1 MDSGKL
7 KELCAKWIN
16 AKQAVTEAAT
26 SLETVED
33 QLIQLLNVDLLRD
46 GTTQVIDGDVRIKV
60 TSRPSRTVDDTKLKA
75 LAEEHDLKEHLST
88 LFRWKPEVNLR
99 AWRGADEKITDSLND
114 AITLT
119 STRPAFAITVT
130 PENIIFQD

>member
-99 AWRGADEKITDSLND
+99 AWRGADKKIRKSLND

-119 STRPAFAITVT
+119 SARPAFAITIT
-130 PENIIFQD
+130 PDNAIFQD

>member
-1 MDSGKL
+1 MDSEKL
-7 KELCAKWIN
+7 RELCLDWIDAKAAAN
-16 AKQAVTEAAT
+16 EADT

-33 QLIQLLNVDLLRD
+33 QLIQLLNVDSLRD

-60 TSRPSRTVDDTKLKA
+60 TSRPSITVDDTKLKT
-75 LAEEHDLKEHLST
+75 LAQEHDLEEFLST

-99 AWRGADEKITDSLND
+99 AWRGADKKIRKSLND

-119 STRPAFAITVT
+119 STRPAFAITIT
-130 PENIIFQD
+130 PDNAIFQD

>member
-7 KELCAKWIN
+7 KELCARWID

-33 QLIQLLNVDLLRD
+33 QLIQLLNVDSLRD

-60 TSRPSRTVDDTKLKA
+60 ISRPSITVDDTKLKT
-75 LAEEHDLKEHLST
+75 LAQEHDLEEFLST

-99 AWRGADEKITDSLND
+99 AWRGADKKITDSLND

-130 PENIIFQD
+130 PENIIFQE

>member
-7 KELCAKWIN
+7 KELCARWID

-33 QLIQLLNVDLLRD
+33 QLIQLLNVDSLRD
-46 GTTQVIDGDVRIKV
+46 GTTQVIDGDVRINV

-99 AWRGADEKITDSLND
+99 AWRGADKKITDSLND

-130 PENIIFQD
+130 PENIIFQE

>member
-7 KELCAKWIN
+7 KELCARWID

-26 SLETVED
+26 SIETVED
-33 QLIQLLNVDLLRD
+33 QLIQLLNVDSLRD

-60 TSRPSRTVDDTKLKA
+60 TSRPSITVDDTKLKA
-75 LAEEHDLKEHLST
+75 LAQEHDLEEFLST
-88 LFRWKPEVNLR
+88 LFRWQPEVNLR
-99 AWRGADEKITDSLND
+99 AWRGADKKIRKSLNG

-119 STRPAFAITVT
+119 STRPAFAITIT
-130 PENIIFQD
+130 PDNAIFQD